1 MKRTSI
7 DSMRAA
13 LRKYVRSSVLDHSI
27 EIMQKLGRAEDGLT
41 HREVAEL
48 VYLAC
53 GVGDDVRA
61 RTAVEMERD
70 NTTAGRAVLEIM
82 RLLDD
87 PNGSNESG
95 IPSGLLR
102 DVSRQYRGVTAPGYY
117 NGRQIQVRGGARH
130 GWSPHAAGYVIQ

>member
-7 DSMRAA
+7 ESMRTA

-48 VYLAC
+48 VYLSC

-82 RLLDD
+82 RLLLEPD
-87 PNGSNESG
+87 GSNESG
-95 IPSGLLR
+95 IPTSVLR
-102 DVSRQYRGVTAPGYY
+102 DLSRSFHGRTAPGYF
-117 NGRQIQVRGGARH
+117 NGKQIQVRGGGGRN
-130 GWSPHAAGYVIQ
+130 WTPHAASYVLE